1 MFVPFFKLSL
11 GIIANMTIEILT
23 LFPEYFQSPLKTS
36 LLDKAQKNGY
46 VDLSVINIR
55 DFSLDAHKAADDR
68 PYGGGPGMVM
78 QVEPIDRAVSKID
91 ATNRRVILLSAQGSR
106 FTQADAERYKTYDHL
121 VFICGHYEGV
131 DERVVET
138 IADEE
143 KRIGDFVM
151 MGGEPAALA
160 MTESVVRLL
169 PGVLGN
175 PASPLDE
182 SHSVPGSLGF
192 PQYTRPADYKGKKV
206 PEVLLNG
213 NHAEIALWRE
223 NNRKKFD

>member
-1 MFVPFFKLSL
+1 MK
-11 GIIANMTIEILT
+11 IKILT

-36 LLDKAQKNGY
+36 LLDKAQKKGH
-46 VDLSVINIR
+46 VDISVINIR
-55 DFSLDAHKAADDR
+55 DFSLDTHKAADER

-78 QVEPIDRAVSKID
+78 QIEPIDLAVASIESK
-91 ATNRRVILLSAQGSR
+91 NRRVILLSAQGSR
-106 FTQADAERYKTYDHL
+106 FTQEDATRYTACDNL

-131 DERVVET
+131 DERVAET

-151 MGGEPAALA
+151 MGGEPAALS
-160 MTESVVRLL
+160 MIESVVRLL

-175 PASPLDE
+175 PESPQEE

-223 NNRKKFD
+223 HNRKKYD